1 MESNGS
7 LPEASIFKAYVLPV
21 SAPVI
26 ASEASGVAV
35 PMPTLLLL
43 ESTFRVVVSTVK
55 SPLTA
60 KLPSVPTE
68 VILVWAAVDK
78 VPVRV
83 VADTVVSP
91 LTVDGNPM
99 VTVPLDSET
108 STSFEVTENV
118 AVPPNEIAVVLE
130 PSLIVIVELDS
141 LLLAIEPANIPFSTA
156 CAAIV
161 TATALLIVTSHDTAT
176 GL

>member
-1 MESNGS
+1 M
-7 LPEASIFKAYVLPV
+7 
-21 SAPVI
+21 
-26 ASEASGVAV
+26 
-35 PMPTLLLL
+35 
-43 ESTFRVVVSTVK
+43 
-55 SPLTA
+55 
-60 KLPSVPTE
+60 
-68 VILVWAAVDK
+68 ILVWAAVDK

-99 VTVPLDSET
+99 VTVPLDSAT
-108 STSFEVTENV
+108 STSFEVPENV

-161 TATALLIVTSHDTAT
+161 TAPALLIVTSPDTAT